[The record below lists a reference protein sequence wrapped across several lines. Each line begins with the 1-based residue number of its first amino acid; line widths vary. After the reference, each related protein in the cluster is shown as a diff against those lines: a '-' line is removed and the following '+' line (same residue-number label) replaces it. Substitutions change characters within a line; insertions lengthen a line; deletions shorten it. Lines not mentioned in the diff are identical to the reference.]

1 MGVGVSM
8 NYDAFVNE
16 VKNYDSDYHVA
27 KLLVIL
33 KDWKLND
40 VNVVEQSNIAQVK
53 TKMNGQQV
61 SVAGRVKVC
70 GTSIFNK

>member
-33 KDWKLND
+33 KDWKLN
-40 VNVVEQSNIAQVK
+40 VVEQSNIAQVK

-70 GTSIFNK
+70 VTSIFNK